1 MGGDREDEGWPKVG
15 RSCQSQR
22 SHLRCG
28 RDGDQEGP
36 EDSGGLESG
45 QQEVVSPPLQS
56 QHSVRLDISRG
67 D

>member
-1 MGGDREDEGWPKVG
+1 MGADREDESWKEICGC
-15 RSCQSQR
+15 RQSQGLY
-22 SHLRCG
+22 LRCG

>member
-1 MGGDREDEGWPKVG
+1 MGGDREDESWPAVG
-15 RSCQSQR
+15 RGCESQG